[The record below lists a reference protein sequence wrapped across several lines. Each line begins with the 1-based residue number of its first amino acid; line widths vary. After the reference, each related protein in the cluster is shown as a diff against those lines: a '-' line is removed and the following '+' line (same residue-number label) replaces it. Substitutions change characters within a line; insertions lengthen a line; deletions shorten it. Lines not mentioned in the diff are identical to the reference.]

1 MTPDKTDTTKPTV
14 TGHDTLKKM
23 TGKTALAAAL
33 LAASSSAFAADR
45 PFVSL
50 QWAPDG
56 RVYSLA
62 LQPVDAVPLKGGFS
76 LSYGPVAGLRLRDGV
91 PVGGAGL
98 SLVYGQRR
106 AVVGASLSLVSEQ
119 SGPVRPVLGASV
131 GFRL

>member
-1 MTPDKTDTTKPTV
+1 MTS
-14 TGHDTLKKM
+14 
-23 TGKTALAAAL
+23 KTALAAAI

-56 RVYSLA
+56 CVYSLA
-62 LQPVDAVPLKGGFS
+62 LQPVDAVPLKGGLL

-91 PVGGAGL
+91 LVGGAGL

-106 AVVGASLSLVSEQ
+106 AIVGASLSLVSEQ
-119 SGPVRPVLGASV
+119 SGPVRPVLGAAI
-131 GFRL
+131 GFRF